1 MPRIKYILYQLHQ
14 QLGPEGWILADPTGS
29 KQQSIHGFHSTR
41 QRFFPVE
48 GNAAWRVMPFGLH
61 SASATFSKVFD
72 RTHDK
77 TTEGKPKRSV
87 LASKGSKPDGESGKM
102 RIF

>member
-1 MPRIKYILYQLHQ
+1 VEVKFGNKHLTMSLLILP
-14 QLGPEGWILADPTGS
+14 G
-29 KQQSIHGFHSTR
+29 
-41 QRFFPVE
+41 E